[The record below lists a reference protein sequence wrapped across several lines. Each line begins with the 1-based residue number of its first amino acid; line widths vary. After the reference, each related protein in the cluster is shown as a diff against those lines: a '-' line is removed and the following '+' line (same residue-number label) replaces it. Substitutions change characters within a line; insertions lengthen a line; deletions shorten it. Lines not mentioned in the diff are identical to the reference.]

1 MNLRYNAADD
11 VLVITLK
18 DGPLS
23 YGEEI
28 SANVIAHY
36 SEEDELVEIEI
47 LEASAFLRQES
58 RIAVPERAKG

>member
-1 MNLRYNAADD
+1 MNLRYNAGDD

-18 DGPLS
+18 EGPLS

-47 LEASAFLRQES
+47 LEASSFLTQES

>member
-1 MNLRYNAADD
+1 MNLRYNAGDD

-18 DGPLS
+18 EGPLS

-28 SANVIAHY
+28 SANIIAHY

-47 LEASAFLRQES
+47 LKASSFLTQET